1 MAELAARAHACDMLP
16 VLCRSQKC
24 HSLDS
29 RTQCVP
35 TVFRDFFCGIS
46 FPTGK
51 LQHQCLLVC
60 PLVHISLPSSVPASV
75 LGSASVSA
83 AVSAAFNVA
92 ISVAFGAAIIVCGR

>member
-1 MAELAARAHACDMLP
+1 MRVTCYCAEAKSVTHWLP
-16 VLCRSQKC
+16 APNVCPLFF
-24 HSLDS
+24 
-29 RTQCVP
+29 VI
-35 TVFRDFFCGIS
+35 FFCGIS